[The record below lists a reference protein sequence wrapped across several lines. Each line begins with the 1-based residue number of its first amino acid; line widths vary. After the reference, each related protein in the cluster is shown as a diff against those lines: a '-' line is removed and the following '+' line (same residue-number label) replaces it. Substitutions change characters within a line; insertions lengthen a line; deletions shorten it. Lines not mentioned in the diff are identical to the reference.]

1 MIKRETF
8 SEEHIHFLHA
18 QSKRDPILLER
29 TVYAF
34 GLLEALARVG
44 MPFVFK
50 GGTCLMLLLDKP
62 QRLSTDIDIIV
73 EPGTDLDEYLEK
85 ASKVFPF
92 HCVDE
97 QVRVG
102 KNDIV
107 KRHFKFLYNSPVSQK
122 EFYILLDV
130 LFEHQQYASLVRR
143 EIRNELLLTEPEYLS
158 VLIPDEN
165 SILADKMTAFAPNT
179 IGIPYFK
186 KDRECNME
194 IIKQLYDINR
204 LFENVDDF
212 GPAYE
217 SFLKVSN
224 VELGYRGLE
233 GRLNEYFE
241 DVRQTAICI
250 ATRGQA
256 GNGDI
261 NFFMSGIKRVK
272 SFMYQEKYQIEE
284 AIKDASRAAYL
295 ATCFEKGVLAI
306 EKYPKDNPEVVLSM
320 EISDVLPTKLRK
332 LRNVIPEAYYY
343 WAKVDELLKS

>member
-1 MIKRETF
+1 
-8 SEEHIHFLHA
+8 
-18 QSKRDPILLER
+18 
-29 TVYAF
+29 
-34 GLLEALARVG
+34 
-44 MPFVFK
+44 
-50 GGTCLMLLLDKP
+50 
-62 QRLSTDIDIIV
+62 
-73 EPGTDLDEYLEK
+73 
-85 ASKVFPF
+85 
-92 HCVDE
+92 
-97 QVRVG
+97 
-102 KNDIV
+102 
-107 KRHFKFLYNSPVSQK
+107 
-122 EFYILLDV
+122 
-130 LFEHQQYASLVRR
+130 
-143 EIRNELLLTEPEYLS
+143 
-158 VLIPDEN
+158 
-165 SILADKMTAFAPNT
+165 MTAFAPNT

-194 IIKQLYDINR
+194 IIKHLYDINR

-233 GRLNEYFE
+233 GRLSEFFE

-261 NFFMSGIKRVK
+261 QFFMSGIKRVK

-284 AIKDASRAAYL
+284 AITDASRAAYL
-295 ATCFEKGVLAI
+295 ATCFEKGILEI
-306 EKYPKDNPEVVLSM
+306 EKYPKENPKVVLDMSIS
-320 EISDVLPTKLRK
+320 EILPTKLRK